1 MRTSKPLVAMRLV
14 RTIVLI
20 GGLVSAAAA
29 QAAVTII
36 NRDEE
41 EHTITI
47 IEGDS
52 KKDYVLKPSQT
63 LNDVCE
69 KGCQLRIHEDD
80 EDDPYVL
87 KPNVSVS
94 IEDGVLYFEPDAPA
108 PATTA
113 PPKGGS
119 DKGVKG

>member
-1 MRTSKPLVAMRLV
+1 MTS
-14 RTIVLI
+14 T
-20 GGLVSAAAA
+20 AAS
-29 QAAVTII
+29 AAVTII
-36 NRDEE
+36 NRDDE

-52 KKDYVLKPSQT
+52 KKEYVLKPSQKLT
-63 LNDVCE
+63 DVCE
-69 KGCQLRIHEDD
+69 KGCMLRIHEDD

-87 KPNVSVS
+87 KPDASVS

-108 PATTA
+108 LPTPE

-119 DKGVKG
+119 VKGIKG

>member
-1 MRTSKPLVAMRLV
+1 MSRLV
-14 RTIVLI
+14 RTVALI
-20 GGLVSAAAA
+20 SGLVVTYTAA

-36 NRDEE
+36 NRDED

-52 KKDYVLKPSQT
+52 KKDYVLKPSQKLT
-63 LNDVCE
+63 DICE
-69 KGCQLRIHEDD
+69 KGCLLRIHEDD

-87 KPNVSVS
+87 KPDANVS

-108 PATTA
+108 PPTPE
-113 PPKGGS
+113 PPKGG
-119 DKGVKG
+119 GVKGFKG